1 MRYPSARMRRGYFYV
16 EVITSI
22 MILGLMTVLV
32 GSAVLQARRTHSYY
46 YWRQAAAYAAEAQ
59 MQRYRAGAAIDSR
72 PPAGLIPDEIELQTA
87 VKPGNGDWQGFTL
100 VTVTATV
107 YRPPMTDIHEQL
119 SGYVTTETTP

>member
-1 MRYPSARMRRGYFYV
+1 MRYPSERRRRGYFYV

-32 GSAVLQARRTHSYY
+32 GSAVLQARRTHSHY

-59 MQRYRAGAAIDSR
+59 MQRYRAGAAFDSR
-72 PPAGLIPDEIELQTA
+72 SPAGLIPDEIELQTA
-87 VKPGNGDWQGFTL
+87 VKPGEGDWEGFTL

-107 YRPPMTDIHEQL
+107 RRPPMTDFQERL
-119 SGYVTTETTP
+119 SGYIATETTP